1 MQKSDFSDCLDALV
15 AADPRYEKEAYL
27 FVKEALDFTLKQRQP
42 GAQKTPRRN
51 SGAGKTAAKEE
62 PERHVSGQQL
72 VAGARDL
79 ALAEWGPMAIT
90 VLSHWGIQSTADI
103 GAIVFNL
110 IDARI
115 FGKNEQD
122 SRADFQDVFSFHEA
136 FVLPYQP
143 ANGTAV
149 PAGGMSPPPRAPR
162 APSASPFSES

>member
-1 MQKSDFSDCLDALV
+1 MQRSDFSDCLDALI
-15 AADPRYEKEAYL
+15 AADPRFEKEAYL
-27 FVKEALDFTLKQRQP
+27 FVKEALDFTLKQRRS
-42 GAQKTPRRN
+42 GSQKSSRRN
-51 SGAGKTAAKEE
+51 SGGTTAMKEE

-72 VAGARDL
+72 VAGVRDL

-90 VLSHWGIQSTADI
+90 VLSHWGICSTADI

-122 SRADFQDVFSFHEA
+122 SRADFQDVFTFHEA

-143 ANGTAV
+143 V
-149 PAGGMSPPPRAPR
+149 PKSPAPEGSMPPATRASR
-162 APSASPFSES
+162 ARSASPFSES